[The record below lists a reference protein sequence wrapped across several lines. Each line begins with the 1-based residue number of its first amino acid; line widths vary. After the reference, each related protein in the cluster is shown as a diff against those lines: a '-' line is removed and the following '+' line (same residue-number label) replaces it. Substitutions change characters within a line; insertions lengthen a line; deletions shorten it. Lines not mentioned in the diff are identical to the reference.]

1 MTTKQDLNNEI
12 IKNQNG
18 IDSALMLQIATSD
31 DSQALSEELMSHDI
45 PTQLRVFMLLKARN
59 ELLRIIRVSE
69 TLQKL
74 EDTFMERALSDK
86 DGMDVKSLSKA
97 IETAS
102 ESLQRSTDFVSSVM
116 NDKELKLVVEQTN
129 NTYVDNRVQNNYT
142 AIQLNQE
149 SREKIRQVA
158 SRLLSDIDKNPSKVV
173 NLEPV
178 SDEDVI
184 IEAIEESVNPDLSE
198 EPSDGV
204 Q

>member
-184 IEAIEESVNPDLSE
+184 IEAIEDSVNPDLSE